1 MLKREL
7 TEAEKT
13 LKDDSADRKKILKE
27 VNNNLDGYS
36 YKIIEYENK
45 IKEYELMEIKYKNL
59 NRESLEK
66 EKIYE
71 QKISILKDEL
81 EETKKEIVNVKKKI
95 ISNESKMSGI
105 KSMLQLLAK
114 EYGIAKIAEITEFKE
129 EKIADYIKD

>member
-1 MLKREL
+1 MLKKEL